1 MTDDILLDGVYGCA
15 ACGDGYGFERAA
27 SGGFFKF
34 PPTIGAMD
42 RAELLFVG
50 VNPRRSSTNID
61 LATAAM
67 TSRAAFR
74 ALAGNREPDARG
86 RAGARYLRR
95 QGSERSPYRWEGH
108 YAVHVEIIEAV
119 WGLGAHFEDHAAVTE
134 LYLCSTLNTAS
145 GERQLHWD
153 SPCARRYFGR
163 IVAQVRPR
171 VIVAVG
177 APPRDYLRSKSN
189 NEHTNPFRA
198 RIHLDGATG
207 GSVHEAWVFVIHH
220 PNGRGDPVLVREALT
235 QAKAGIRRVLVD
247 HDTPVVH
254 RADWPVLRSGTARRS
269 TPRIA
274 HRESAV
280 PPASSRAAGE
290 RLAVMEDW
298 WRRVLTSRATPPRG
312 ALLASHPQSADF
324 TRRLLA
330 NLTVA
335 RLVRIANVQ
344 RNYCG
349 PKDLMALSPHDR
361 SRDAELAWRQLLK
374 YSQIPQGGANGWTGA
389 IKLLTPG
396 SEVALARVREMR
408 IGPLIALCA
417 EIVEGPYRAANA
429 RRIR

>member
-1 MTDDILLDGVYGCA
+1 VTDGVLLDVVYSCA
-15 ACGDGYGFERAA
+15 ACGEGYGFERAA

-34 PPTIGAMD
+34 PPTIGATG
-42 RAELLFVG
+42 RADLLFVG
-50 VNPRRSSTNID
+50 VNPRRSGTNID

-67 TSRAAFR
+67 TSREAFQV
-74 ALAGNREPDARG
+74 LAGNREPDARG

-108 YAVHVEIIEAV
+108 YAVHVEIVEAV
-119 WGLGAHFEDHAAVTE
+119 WGRGSHFEDHAAVTE

-153 SPCARRYFGR
+153 SPCASRYFGR
-163 IVAQVRPR
+163 IVAQIRPR

-177 APPRDYLRSKSN
+177 APPRDYLRSKSIRD
-189 NEHTNPFRA
+189 ETNPFRVQ
-198 RIHLDGATG
+198 IQLDEEGSG
-207 GSVHEAWVFVIHH
+207 GVHEAWVFVIHH
-220 PNGRGDPVLVREALT
+220 PNGRGDPVLVREALA
-235 QAKAGIRRVLVD
+235 QAKAGIRRVLID
-247 HDTPVVH
+247 HATPVTQ
-254 RADWPVLRSGTARRS
+254 RADWPVLRSGATRRTA
-269 TPRIA
+269 PRA
-274 HRESAV
+274 SRRESPV
-280 PPASSRAAGE
+280 PAARSGAAE
-290 RLAVMEDW
+290 AQLTGTEDW
-298 WRRVLTSRATPPRG
+298 WRRVLTTRAVPPRG

-344 RNYCG
+344 HNYCG
-349 PKDLMALSPHDR
+349 PKDLRVLSPHYR

-396 SEVALARVREMR
+396 SEAALPRARELK

-429 RRIR
+429 RGIR